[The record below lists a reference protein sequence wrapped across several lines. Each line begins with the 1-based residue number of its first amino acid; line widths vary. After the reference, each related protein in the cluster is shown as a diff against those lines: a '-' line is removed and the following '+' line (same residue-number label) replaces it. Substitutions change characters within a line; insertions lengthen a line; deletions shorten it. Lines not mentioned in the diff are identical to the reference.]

1 MLNIELVWGKIGDR
15 VCTQHRRPIVDT
27 VLLRA
32 YVFIYMGAGV
42 FIFIIYIYIY
52 KQVKVLRAFVFI
64 RDCGKNNAN
73 NKT

>member
-1 MLNIELVWGKIGDR
+1 MLNIELVWGQIGDR

-27 VLLRA
+27 VLLCA
-32 YVFIYMGAGV
+32 DVFIYMGTGV
-42 FIFIIYIYIY
+42 SIFIIYIYIY
-52 KQVKVLRAFVFI
+52 EVKVLRAFVLI